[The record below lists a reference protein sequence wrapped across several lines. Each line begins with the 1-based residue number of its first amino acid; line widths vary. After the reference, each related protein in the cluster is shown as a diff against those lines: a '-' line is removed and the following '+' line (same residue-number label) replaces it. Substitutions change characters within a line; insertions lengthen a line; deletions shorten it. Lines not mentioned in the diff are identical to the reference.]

1 VFCFVL
7 QAEAVKQRLLTMLG
21 DGARA
26 RILAVRAML
35 RRKLRNIGPD
45 GQRTF
50 ETAESE
56 TSETETFE
64 LETDEHSDLP
74 HLNSSDVADDDSS
87 SSSSSSSGSSSGAGS
102 RGPALA

>member
-1 VFCFVL
+1 
-7 QAEAVKQRLLTMLG
+7 VKQRLLTLLG

-50 ETAESE
+50 ETAETSEAE
-56 TSETETFE
+56 TSEH
-64 LETDEHSDLP
+64 ETDEHSDLP

-87 SSSSSSSGSSSGAGS
+87 SNSSGSSSGAGS

>member
-1 VFCFVL
+1 
-7 QAEAVKQRLLTMLG
+7 VKQRLLTLLG

-56 TSETETFE
+56 TSES
-64 LETDEHSDLP
+64 ETDELSDLP

-87 SSSSSSSGSSSGAGS
+87 SSSSSSGSSSGAGS
-102 RGPALA
+102 SGPVLA